1 MADLEWRLPEI
12 AKVLK
17 EPQHRLIYLCEKG
30 VVVPDLGE
38 ARGRGSSRRFSKRNL
53 LEFQLALRL
62 RRLAL
67 PVGVVQAITHILRR
81 FAETTRAADPSF
93 DIVDSLR
100 RPGAVDLRI
109 LVKDGDRLYF
119 SMARGGKKPRLFGG
133 VDFQKLVRSK
143 GDAPAIGAE
152 VSPSAN
158 ESVGSFGGPEGSRQA
173 RIEVSVTE
181 IARSLELGK

>member
-1 MADLEWRLPEI
+1 MTALEWTLPEI
-12 AKVLK
+12 AKALQ

-30 VVVPDLGE
+30 VVIPDLAE

-67 PVGVVQAITHILRR
+67 PVGVVQAITHTLRR

-119 SMARGGKKPRLFGG
+119 SIARGEKKPRLFGG

-152 VSPSAN
+152 VSPSAS

>member
-1 MADLEWRLPEI
+1 MGAFEWTVPEI
-12 AKVLK
+12 AKLLQ

-67 PVGVVQAITHILRR
+67 PVGVVQAITHTLRR
-81 FAETTRAADPSF
+81 FADTIRSADPTF

-119 SMARGGKKPRLFGG
+119 SMARSGKKARLFGG
-133 VDFQKLVRSK
+133 VDFQRLVRT
-143 GDAPAIGAE
+143 GGADLAIGAE
-152 VSPSAN
+152 VPAPASA
-158 ESVGSFGGPEGSRQA
+158 SASFGGPEGSRQA
-173 RIEVSVTE
+173 RIEVSVTG
-181 IARSLELGK
+181 IARSLELDR